1 MGKWRDPMIT
11 AVPQTWNTNPDW
23 SQRTDVPGRRS
34 LRKRQDAESP
44 KKKVKLPVKSVRL
57 INDGYKK
64 TSKKNRQFLF
74 QGKRKL
80 YKKGNV
86 IPMCI

>member
-1 MGKWRDPMIT
+1 MGKWRDPIIT

-44 KKKVKLPVKSVRL
+44 KKKVKLSLKSVRL
-57 INDGYKK
+57 INDGHKK
-64 TSKKNRQFLF
+64 TSKKIDNFF
-74 QGKRKL
+74 FKGKENYIRKE
-80 YKKGNV
+80 
-86 IPMCI
+86 M

>member
-44 KKKVKLPVKSVRL
+44 KKKVKLPVKSVRF
-57 INDGYKK
+57 INDRYKK
-64 TSKKNRQFLF
+64 TSKKIDNFF
-74 QGKRKL
+74 FKGKENYIRKE
-80 YKKGNV
+80 
-86 IPMCI
+86 M